1 MRSTATSGKWDGTSA
16 GTALP
21 GWWALD
27 SAVGD
32 VRPVSFGVASASA
45 GPWSGNH
52 VCAPPLL
59 KRIVVVGG
67 TCMMLRGGVQGGRW
81 RTRRRAWSADSRI
94 AALLQRFQPGCSGRG
109 GGLGCQGTDQQRLKT
124 STRRGGRESSRHI
137 DAFRAVRCCSS
148 LMRATSGHPAAR
160 LLQPC
165 LRRQCKP
172 APAAGGAHRRLMGP
186 TSSTPG
192 PTGTPRS

>member
-1 MRSTATSGKWDGTSA
+1 MG
-16 GTALP
+16 
-21 GWWALD
+21 
-27 SAVGD
+27 
-32 VRPVSFGVASASA
+32 
-45 GPWSGNH
+45 
-52 VCAPPLL
+52 
-59 KRIVVVGG
+59 VGG
-67 TCMMLRGGVQGGRW
+67 HEGGHGRRTLASRRYSSAFSLAVREGGE
-81 RTRRRAWSADSRI
+81 AWGASLEQTNND
-94 AALLQRFQPGCSGRG
+94 FK
-109 GGLGCQGTDQQRLKT
+109 KT

-192 PTGTPRS
+192 PTALQDPDVRELAEASWCSLAATSSSLWRSQAS